1 MLKKAICGMMTFVL
15 AFSVASS
22 GCFVCAKI
30 DSFPVEKD
38 DMAAVVDFMAENTAA
53 SPYLD
58 VLDVERMLVVYFNLS
73 ERQKSLV
80 ENAEKMTELCETA
93 LKNQNTENATVE
105 LTVGAIDKIGSQ
117 QEYSLAIGEALVYYY
132 LLTNEQKAQVGNAQK
147 LLNTALSL
155 QNEDFFR
162 VGDFDFDGM
171 PKVEDALGV
180 LQIAVGKIRPINMQ
194 KRYCDMNG
202 DGEVTVDDALMVLQM
217 QIIFPLLPV

>member
-15 AFSVASS
+15 AFSVVSS

-38 DMAAVVDFMAENTAA
+38 NMAEVVDFMAENTAVT
-53 SPYLD
+53 PYLD
-58 VLDVERMLVVYFNLS
+58 IWDVDRMLVIYFNLS

-80 ENAEKMTELCETA
+80 ENAEKMTELCETV

-117 QEYSLAIGEALVYYY
+117 QEDSSAIGEALVYYY
-132 LLTNEQKAQVGNAQK
+132 LLTDEQKAQVGNAQK

-155 QNEDFFR
+155 QNEDFFT

-171 PKVEDALGV
+171 RTVDDALGT
-180 LQIAVGKIRPINMQ
+180 LQIAVGKIQPVNMQ
-194 KRYCDMNG
+194 KKYCDING
-202 DGEVTVDDALMVLQM
+202 DGEVTVDDALLVLQT
-217 QIIFPLLPV
+217 QRSFPLFPV